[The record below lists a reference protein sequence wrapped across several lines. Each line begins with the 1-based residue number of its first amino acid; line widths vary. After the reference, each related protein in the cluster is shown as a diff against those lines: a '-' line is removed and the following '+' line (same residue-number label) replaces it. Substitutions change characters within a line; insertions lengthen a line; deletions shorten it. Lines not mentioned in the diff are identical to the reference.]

1 MVGLC
6 EHSDK
11 TRGFIKRTEFAC
23 SISIGRARKILCH
36 DVISVALQT
45 MTIQEHNHVSLKV
58 ITLWRETLRL
68 LNLLRCT
75 ANEVPLHL
83 DTF

>member
-11 TRGFIKRTEFAC
+11 TFGFIKRREFAC
-23 SISIGRARKILCH
+23 SISIERSRKTLCN

-68 LNLLRCT
+68 LNLPRRA
-75 ANEVPLHL
+75 ANEVPLHAQA
-83 DTF
+83 